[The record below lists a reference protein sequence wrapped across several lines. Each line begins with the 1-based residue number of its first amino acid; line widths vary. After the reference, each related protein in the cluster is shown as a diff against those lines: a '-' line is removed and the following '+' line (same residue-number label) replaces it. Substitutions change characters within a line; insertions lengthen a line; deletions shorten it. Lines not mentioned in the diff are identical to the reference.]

1 MAGRAAARGGGDVVS
16 PLAILR
22 RIVKPA
28 GHHRAPRET
37 GRIRSLM
44 RPAEALVNDTAWCPV
59 EERERLHAFL
69 RTGGRVCWTC
79 RTVTTDPTPPGG
91 AE

>member
-1 MAGRAAARGGGDVVS
+1 MS
-16 PLAILR
+16 PLAYLR
-22 RIVKPA
+22 RITRP
-28 GHHRAPRET
+28 T
-37 GRIRSLM
+37 GRRRANLL
-44 RPAEALVNDTAWCPV
+44 RPVEAMANDLAYCPA

-79 RTVTTDPTPPGG
+79 RTFTDHPPLTSTPARDG